1 MAKKKV
7 IDESN
12 PALQFITGSQN
23 DAAQPSAEAM
33 QPNVAA
39 VISSAQTEVPTGY
52 KLNPMFL
59 EVKSKRVQ
67 LIMQPSLF
75 ERTKEAADRKG
86 ISLNEYVHRALKYA
100 LDNNVDLD

>member
-12 PALQFITGSQN
+12 PALQFITGSQT
-23 DAAQPSAEAM
+23 DAVQPTE
-33 QPNVAA
+33 AA
-39 VISSAQTEVPTGY
+39 VISSAQPEVPSGY

-100 LDNNVDLD
+100 LDNNVELD

>member
-12 PALQFITGSQN
+12 PALQFITGSQT
-23 DAAQPSAEAM
+23 DAAQPSAD
-33 QPNVAA
+33 AA
-39 VISSAQTEVPTGY
+39 IITPAQTEVPAGY